1 MRRLGP
7 AVLTA
12 AALAAS
18 AVVLLGQ
25 WPKYPSGVPKGKDG
39 QYDLNAATPKTAKGV
54 TDFTGTWNFRGN
66 VGGGGQGKGKDAK
79 GKDFAKG
86 KAAPPPAPPPDPNSP
101 PLGQFFNIGAGFK
114 DGLLPFTPW
123 AKSLRDARKADGNKD
138 NPDAHCLPLGL
149 TQLHMHPQ
157 PRKIIQTDK
166 EIVVLYEANA
176 NMREIYLDGRP
187 PAPKDADPWWYGYSV
202 GHFEGDTL
210 VIETTGFRDDV
221 WLDVE
226 GSPLTTTGKMVERW
240 RRPTFGT
247 MTIDTTISDPKA
259 YTEPFTVRFNHRL
272 APDED
277 LIEFVCEER
286 DAVHYVD
293 KDGKR

>member
-1 MRRLGP
+1 MRSLAP
-7 AVLTA
+7 AALTV

-25 WPKYPSGVPKGKDG
+25 WPKYTQGVPKGPDG
-39 QYDLNAATPKTAKGV
+39 QYDLKAPAPKTAKGK

-66 VGGGGQGKGKDAK
+66 VGGGAAKGKDAK
-79 GKDFAKG
+79 GKDG
-86 KAAPPPAPPPDPNSP
+86 KAAPPAPPADPNSP
-101 PLGQFFNIGAGFK
+101 PLGAFFNIGAQFPKGQ
-114 DGLLPFTPW
+114 LPFTPW
-123 AKSLRDARKADGNKD
+123 AKELRAARAADGAKD

-157 PRKIIQTDK
+157 PRKIIQTDR
-166 EIVVLYEANA
+166 EIVVIYEANA
-176 NMREIYLDGRP
+176 NFREIYLDGRP
-187 PAPKDADPWWYGYSV
+187 PQPADADPWWYGYSR
-202 GHFEGDTL
+202 GHWEGDTL

-240 RRPTFGT
+240 RRPDFGT
-247 MTIDTTISDPKA
+247 MTIDTTISDPKS

-272 APDED
+272 AVDED

-286 DAVHYVD
+286 DAIHYVG
-293 KDGKR
+293 KDGKK

>member
-1 MRRLGP
+1 MKLLRP
-7 AVLTA
+7 AVVTA
-12 AALAAS
+12 AALIAS
-18 AVVLLGQ
+18 AFVLLGQ
-25 WPKYPSGVPKGKDG
+25 WPKYPQGIPKGKDG
-39 QYDLNAATPKTAKGV
+39 KYDLKAASPKTAKGNP
-54 TDFTGTWNFRGN
+54 DFTGTWDFRGN
-66 VGGGGQGKGKDAK
+66 VGGGAGKGKD
-79 GKDFAKG
+79 G
-86 KAAPPPAPPPDPNSP
+86 KAAPPAPPPDPSVP
-101 PLGQFFNIGAGFK
+101 PLGAFFNIGAQIK
-114 DGLLPFTPW
+114 DGLPFTPW
-123 AKSLRDARKADGNKD
+123 AKQIRAERTADGNKD

-157 PRKIIQTDK
+157 PRKIIQTDR

-176 NMREIYLDGRP
+176 NMREIFLDGRP

-226 GSPLTTTGKMVERW
+226 GSPLTNSGKMVERW
-240 RRPTFGT
+240 RRPDFGT

-259 YTEPFTVRFNHRL
+259 YTAPFTVRFNHRL
-272 APDED
+272 AVDED

-286 DAVHYVD
+286 DAVHYVN
-293 KDGKR
+293 KDGKK